1 MLISRAWIYP
11 ISFAYPSF
19 ITSGLAISFIS
30 TAEDEAEMKKVQER
44 FAVQVPEM
52 PDQIDIST
60 YSKLPCY
67 PASSQSV

>member
-1 MLISRAWIYP
+1 MICCWLRIGLLIYRAVLTH
-11 ISFAYPSF
+11 SSLA
-19 ITSGLAISFIS
+19 TGLAVSFIS

-60 YSKLPCY
+60 YSKSP
-67 PASSQSV
+67 V

>member
-1 MLISRAWIYP
+1 LLASQLFAHVPRRLILTCSSLA
-11 ISFAYPSF
+11 A
-19 ITSGLAISFIS
+19 GLAVSFIS

-60 YSKLPCY
+60 YSK
-67 PASSQSV
+67 SSV